1 MNSGSEQKLS
11 LEQLKQRNTQ
21 EPPAPPKVHP
31 TREEWSELLAILS
44 AQYRLTAVQYD
55 LTEELLKKLR
65 TAPTAAQT
73 EEILRELRTLR
84 KAVQQGGKPK
94 EKSFSLPRLPRLR
107 LPQHSAAV
115 EADAVHDEVRMDVL
129 PVDVGGDEHL
139 ALRPCPH
146 RELLCDL
153 VRQLAGD

>member
-21 EPPAPPKVHP
+21 EPPMPTPEVHP

-44 AQYRLTAVQYD
+44 AQYRLAAVQYD

-65 TAPTAAQT
+65 SAPTAAQA

-84 KAVQQGGKPK
+84 EAVQQAGKPK
-94 EKSFSLPRLPRLR
+94 EKPFSLPRLR
-107 LPQHSAAV
+107 LPHLSVPAIISLLLAV
-115 EADAVHDEVRMDVL
+115 AV
-129 PVDVGGDEHL
+129 
-139 ALRPCPH
+139 
-146 RELLCDL
+146 LLL
-153 VRQLAGD
+153 LWWGLGTIWNSFSLLNP

>member
-21 EPPAPPKVHP
+21 EPPAPTPPLEVHP

-44 AQYRLTAVQYD
+44 AQYRLTTVQYD

-65 TAPTAAQT
+65 SAPTAAQA

-84 KAVQQGGKPK
+84 EAVQQAGKPK
-94 EKSFSLPRLPRLR
+94 EKSFSLPRLPRPR
-107 LPQHSAAV
+107 LPQLSAPAIISMLLAAAV
-115 EADAVHDEVRMDVL
+115 LLLLWWGLGAVWNSFS
-129 PVDVGGDEHL
+129 
-139 ALRPCPH
+139 
-146 RELLCDL
+146 LLNL
-153 VRQLAGD
+153 

>member
-1 MNSGSEQKLS
+1 MNSESEQRLS

-21 EPPAPPKVHP
+21 EPPTPPPEVHP

-65 TAPTAAQT
+65 GTPTATQT

-84 KAVQQGGKPK
+84 EAVQQAGKPK
-94 EKSFSLPRLPRLR
+94 EKSFSLPRFPRLR
-107 LPQHSAAV
+107 LPHLSAPAIISLALAAAV
-115 EADAVHDEVRMDVL
+115 
-129 PVDVGGDEHL
+129 
-139 ALRPCPH
+139 
-146 RELLCDL
+146 LLL
-153 VRQLAGD
+153 LWWGLGTVWSSFSLLNL

>member
-11 LEQLKQRNTQ
+11 LEQLKQRNAQ
-21 EPPAPPKVHP
+21 EQPMPTPEVHP

-65 TAPTAAQT
+65 SAPTAAQT
-73 EEILRELRTLR
+73 EEILRELRILR
-84 KAVQQGGKPK
+84 EAVQQAGKPK

-107 LPQHSAAV
+107 LPQLGAPAIIS
-115 EADAVHDEVRMDVL
+115 
-129 PVDVGGDEHL
+129 L
-139 ALRPCPH
+139 ALAATV
-146 RELLCDL
+146 LLL
-153 VRQLAGD
+153 LLWGLGTVWNSFSLLNP

>member
-107 LPQHSAAV
+107 LPQLSAPAIISLVLAAAV
-115 EADAVHDEVRMDVL
+115 LLLLWWGLGAVWNSFSL
-129 PVDVGGDEHL
+129 PN
-139 ALRPCPH
+139 P
-146 RELLCDL
+146 
-153 VRQLAGD
+153 

>member
-21 EPPAPPKVHP
+21 EPPTPPEVHP

-55 LTEELLKKLR
+55 LMEEFLKKLR

-73 EEILRELRTLR
+73 EEILRELRALR
-84 KAVQQGGKPK
+84 EAVQQAGKLK
-94 EKSFSLPRLPRLR
+94 EKFFSLPRLPRLH
-107 LPQHSAAV
+107 LSAPAI
-115 EADAVHDEVRMDVL
+115 L
-129 PVDVGGDEHL
+129 S
-139 ALRPCPH
+139 LR
-146 RELLCDL
+146 
-153 VRQLAGD
+153 

>member
-21 EPPAPPKVHP
+21 EPPTPPPELHP

-65 TAPTAAQT
+65 GAPTAAQT
-73 EEILRELRTLR
+73 EELLRELRTLR
-84 KAVQQGGKPK
+84 EAVQQAGKSK
-94 EKSFSLPRLPRLR
+94 EKSFSLPKLPRLC
-107 LPQHSAAV
+107 LPHLSAPAIISLLLAAAALLLLWWGLSAV
-115 EADAVHDEVRMDVL
+115 WSSSNL
-129 PVDVGGDEHL
+129 PNL
-139 ALRPCPH
+139 
-146 RELLCDL
+146 
-153 VRQLAGD
+153 